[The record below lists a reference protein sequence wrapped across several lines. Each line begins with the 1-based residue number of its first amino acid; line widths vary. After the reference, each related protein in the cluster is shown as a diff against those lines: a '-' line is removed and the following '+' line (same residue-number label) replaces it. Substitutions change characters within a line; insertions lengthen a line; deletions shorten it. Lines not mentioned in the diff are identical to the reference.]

1 MLAIGLSEKEIGLIL
16 SISWFFQIF
25 LALISG
31 AVTDK
36 LGRRLTTL
44 IFDVVS
50 WSVPALISAFA
61 QNFWYFLIAGII
73 NSLWRITLN
82 SWNCLLVEDAEEE
95 QIVDIYT
102 WIYIANLFVGFI
114 APVAGI
120 LIGVFSFVPTMR
132 GLYIFATGMFTL
144 KAVLTYLWTEE
155 TVQGKIR
162 LVETKEQSILHV
174 LSEYKGVFRDLL
186 RSPRTLYTVGI
197 MLVMSI
203 TVLVSNNFW
212 SIFVT
217 EKLQIA
223 TENLAIFPFIKS
235 AIMLIFY
242 FTVMPKI
249 SKVHFKLPMLVG
261 FIGYVF
267 SHLVLVTAPSGNYGF
282 LIFSVFLEAC
292 SMAAVSPLLDQM
304 IVLTVDPKERA
315 RIQSI
320 LYVIVILFTSP
331 FGWIAG
337 NLSALNK
344 NFPFY
349 LNIGLFVVGV
359 VLTYFAGSF
368 AEKKEL
374 TELAAN

>member
-1 MLAIGLSEKEIGLIL
+1 
-16 SISWFFQIF
+16 
-25 LALISG
+25 
-31 AVTDK
+31 
-36 LGRRLTTL
+36 
-44 IFDVVS
+44 
-50 WSVPALISAFA
+50 
-61 QNFWYFLIAGII
+61 
-73 NSLWRITLN
+73 
-82 SWNCLLVEDAEEE
+82 
-95 QIVDIYT
+95 VDIYT

-114 APVAGI
+114 APVPGI

-267 SHLVLVTAPSGNYGF
+267 SHLVLVTAPSGN
-282 LIFSVFLEAC
+282 
-292 SMAAVSPLLDQM
+292 
-304 IVLTVDPKERA
+304 
-315 RIQSI
+315 
-320 LYVIVILFTSP
+320 
-331 FGWIAG
+331 
-337 NLSALNK
+337 
-344 NFPFY
+344 
-349 LNIGLFVVGV
+349 
-359 VLTYFAGSF
+359 
-368 AEKKEL
+368 
-374 TELAAN
+374 